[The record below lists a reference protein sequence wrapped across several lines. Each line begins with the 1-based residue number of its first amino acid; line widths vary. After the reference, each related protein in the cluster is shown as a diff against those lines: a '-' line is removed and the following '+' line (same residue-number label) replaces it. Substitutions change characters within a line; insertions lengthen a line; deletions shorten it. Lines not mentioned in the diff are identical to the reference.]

1 MKRSE
6 INALLR
12 AAEACF
18 LAHGWTLPP
27 EPLWDVTDF
36 GLGDYRTCGLVAI
49 NLANEPEYCEKLMY
63 AQRGMRTPVHCHA
76 KKKEDIICRWGEL
89 CLLLW
94 KGRELDT
101 KGKLSVKINGRMRD
115 VAAGEIVRLQAGERI
130 TLVPGV
136 YHEFFPG
143 SGECII
149 GEVSTA
155 NDDLHDNFFVN
166 PDIGRF
172 PGVEEDETPLLK
184 LVSDR

>member
-6 INALLR
+6 INTLLR
-12 AAEACF
+12 AAEQCF

-27 EPLWDVTDF
+27 APLWDVTDF
-36 GLGDYRTCGLVAI
+36 GLGNWRKCGLVAI

-63 AQRGMRTPVHCHA
+63 AQKGMTTPAHCHA
-76 KKKEDIICRWGEL
+76 RKKEDIIARWGEL
-89 CLLLW
+89 HLRLW
-94 KGRELDT
+94 PNKTVSAGAT
-101 KGKLSVKINGRMRD
+101 MQVKINGS
-115 VAAGEIVRLQAGERI
+115 VTEVTSGEIVRLQAGERI

-136 YHEFFPG
+136 YHEFFPTTD
-143 SGECII
+143 ECII

-166 PDIGRF
+166 CEVGRF
-172 PGVEEDETPLLK
+172 PGVEEDEPALLR